1 MHVVFHREIS
11 NKKSGKYV
19 NETYVHETAM
29 KNLNMIITYLAIEQ
43 EDII

>member
-11 NKKSGKYV
+11 KKSGKNV